1 MLKIDKLTKKLR
13 LIKLNTLKIIFNS
26 KSSHIGSN
34 FSCAHILLYIFD
46 KYINKKSNYLILS
59 KGHASAI
66 YYSILNSYKYLSLEK
81 LFSFSRNNTYL
92 SGHISKS
99 VSKKIIYSSGSL
111 GNGIGVGSG
120 ISYHSL
126 LQKDKKKC
134 FVVISDGDLNEG
146 STWESILFAGH
157 HKLKNLIVV
166 LDSNKI
172 QNIDKVK
179 NVLNLNKLKNKFD
192 EFGWQTLKTDGHD
205 FRKIN
210 NCFIKAINSKKPTF
224 IEADT
229 IKGKGVSF
237 MEDKILWHYKNPN
250 LKEFN
255 LAQLE
260 LQNER

>member
-1 MLKIDKLTKKLR
+1 MLKNEKLREKLR
-13 LIKLNTLKIIFNS
+13 LVKLNTLKIIYNS

-34 FSCAHILLYIFD
+34 FSCAHILLYIFAN
-46 KYINKKSNYLILS
+46 YINKKSNYLILS

-66 YYSILNSYKYLSLEK
+66 YYSILNSYKYLSKEK
-81 LFSFSRNNTYL
+81 LFSFTKNNTYL

-120 ISYHSL
+120 ITYNSL
-126 LQKDKKKC
+126 LKKDKKKC

-146 STWESILFAGH
+146 SSWEAILFAGH

-179 NVLNLNKLKNKFD
+179 NVINLNKLKNKLKD
-192 EFGWQTLKTDGHD
+192 FGWQTLKTDGHD
-205 FRKIN
+205 FKKLGD
-210 NCFIKAINSKKPTF
+210 CFIKAIKSKKPTF

-237 MEDKILWHYKNPN
+237 MENKILWHYKNPN
-250 LKEFN
+250 LREFN
-255 LAQLE
+255 DAQLE

>member
-192 EFGWQTLKTDGHD
+192 EFGWQT
-205 FRKIN
+205 
-210 NCFIKAINSKKPTF
+210 IKAINSKKPTF